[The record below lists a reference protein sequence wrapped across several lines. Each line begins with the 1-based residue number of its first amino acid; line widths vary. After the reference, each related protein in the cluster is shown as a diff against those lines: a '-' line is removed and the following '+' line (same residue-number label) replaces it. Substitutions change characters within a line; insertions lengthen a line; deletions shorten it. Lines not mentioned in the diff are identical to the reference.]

1 MRSRM
6 DELALLAE
14 ENDGFFTAEQARN
27 SGVTDSVLTR
37 LAQRKRLERVARGV
51 YRISLFPA
59 SRFSQYRESILWV
72 KANRGPQRAALS
84 HETALSVYGISD
96 ANPSRVHITV
106 PTIARLRRKRPKWI
120 TLHRSDIE
128 PSEIVVQEGM
138 PVTTIHRTIRD
149 ILATT
154 ARTELAR
161 QATADARRQGLIT
174 AEEAKQLKLLISRH
188 VRDLKNPHPTE
199 RTSQT

>member
-51 YRISLFPA
+51 YRISVYP
-59 SRFSQYRESILWV
+59 STRFSQYREAILWV
-72 KANRGPQRAALS
+72 KANRGPQDAALS
-84 HETALSVYGISD
+84 HETALSIHGISD

-106 PTIARLRRKRPKWI
+106 PTIARLRRRQPKWI
-120 TLHRSDIE
+120 TLHRADIK
-128 PSEIVVQEGM
+128 PNEIVVQEGM

-149 ILATT
+149 ILLTT
-154 ARTELAR
+154 ARPELAR
-161 QATADARRQGLIT
+161 QATDDARREGRIT
-174 AEEAKQLKLLISRH
+174 AEEAKQLKLLITRH
-188 VRDLKNPHPTE
+188 VRDLKNSHPTE
-199 RTSQT
+199 RDTQT

>member
-1 MRSRM
+1 M

-14 ENDGFFTAEQARN
+14 ETDGLFTSEQARN
-27 SGVTDSVLTR
+27 SGIADSVLTR

-51 YRISLFPA
+51 YRVSLFPPT
-59 SRFSQYRESILWV
+59 RFSQYQEAILWV
-72 KANRGPQRAALS
+72 KANRGPQDAALS
-84 HETALSVYGISD
+84 HETALSIYGISD

-106 PTIARLRRKRPKWI
+106 PTIARLRRKCPKGI
-120 TLHRSDIE
+120 TLHRADIT
-128 PSEIVVQEGM
+128 PREIVVQEGM
-138 PVTTIHRTIRD
+138 PVTTVGRTIRD

-154 ARTELAR
+154 GRTELAH

-174 AEEAKQLKLLISRH
+174 AEEAKQLKLLINRH
-188 VRDLKNPHPTE
+188 IRDLKNSHPTE